1 MWMVSFCRCFA
12 SAHKCTAIFC
22 NADWTQMAAEVPA
35 EWTVPLSRIRCCV
48 FLLLFFNATFNFIL
62 TRVRGEI
69 FFKKIAWGCGA
80 PGPHVVEEIHWQK
93 PLRRRVSDVACW
105 RSYDYELPSTA
116 VPGPRL
122 MGVSRLLQPW
132 SLLLCIAFPLSGRI
146 PVPPNSY
153 GNLHEER
160 WGRIQP
166 AFLFY
171 PFPGCDHT
179 QILLSLWFSPLNKCE
194 AAFYHSLYTLS
205 IKAWRQTK

>member
-12 SAHKCTAIFC
+12 FAHKCTAIFC
-22 NADWTQMAAEVPA
+22 KADWTQMAVAVPA
-35 EWTVPLSRIRCCV
+35 EWTVPLSRIRYCV
-48 FLLLFFNATFNFIL
+48 VVVVVVFYAAFNFIL

-69 FFKKIAWGCGA
+69 FFKKTARGCGA
-80 PGPHVVEEIHWQK
+80 PGPHVVEEHHWQK

-105 RSYDYELPSTA
+105 RSHDYKLPSTA

-122 MGVSRLLQPW
+122 VGVSGLLQPW

-153 GNLHEER
+153 ANVYQER

-171 PFPGCDHT
+171 PFPGLDHT
-179 QILLSLWFSPLNKCE
+179 QIPLSLWFSPIYKC
-194 AAFYHSLYTLS
+194 
-205 IKAWRQTK
+205 